1 VTGDGWDGPPPEQP
15 KAPAKPRG
23 RHVLFACLAACVVLA
38 WLATVVFTPWGF
50 FLGGRFHLYPRWQ
63 GWGRM
68 HSTTAGDFVLFV
80 SLVPGRTGRSR
91 TGPPSGPRLAGN
103 AVLCTPRGER
113 FALGVGGEMERHFG
127 LDFQG
132 RTVELDMRSS
142 SFVDRQ
148 LGRDLRPKI
157 KLFGRWNNPDLVM
170 DDHGT
175 LSHAF
180 EPDGS
185 LYKGSMR
192 NRPELRETVLVTLRE
207 GARSDFETACAAAK
221 TSSAR

>member
-1 VTGDGWDGPPPEQP
+1 
-15 KAPAKPRG
+15 
-23 RHVLFACLAACVVLA
+23 VLFSFLAIAFVLA

-50 FLGGRFHLYPRWQ
+50 FMGGRFRLYPRWQ
-63 GWGRM
+63 GWGRL
-68 HSTTAGDFVLFV
+68 HSSTAGDFVLFV
-80 SLVPGRTGRSR
+80 SIVPGRSARR
-91 TGPPSGPRLAGN
+91 SGPRVAGN

-113 FALGVGGEMERHFG
+113 FDLGVGGEFEKHFG

-175 LSHAF
+175 LARAF

-185 LYKGSMR
+185 LYTGKMNNSR
-192 NRPELRETVLVTLRE
+192 ELRETIAVVLHE
-207 GARSDFETACAAAK
+207 GGRPEFEAACAAARMA
-221 TSSAR
+221 SRR